1 MTAESISPRT
11 NYRHLYNFLPV
22 LNGEQITKL
31 RSIVIGTKDV
41 TAFTEGEIQELETK
55 LREKRESENLRRQNE
70 SLRRQRR

>member
-1 MTAESISPRT
+1 MTAESISSRT

-41 TAFTEGEIQELETK
+41 SAFTQGEIEELETK
-55 LREKRESENLRRQNE
+55 LREKRESESHRKPRLTR
-70 SLRRQRR
+70 